1 MTQYAV
7 VRTDLESDKRYVVLK
22 RGDNFQ
28 HDSWKKQSRHVG
40 VDQIYKCLHDTVE
53 DARGFI
59 DHFSKEM
66 KVGKKHFK
74 VVGVELTTTVF
85 DVVTDHFVTA
95 QPVNYKPVKLS
106 ELTSHAT
113 KDDSSARAEQMS
125 EGLKVL
131 QNATD
136 VTLQGKTLKD
146 LMEQQRKPYV
156 QRVSMIVSEMLGIPL
171 AEVPHDATLVSLGGD
186 SLDAVEILMA
196 VEDEFGIEI
205 TDEDGEKCSTLT
217 DLAVLAQ
224 RLKEANANKSLGWTF
239 AQPIFAK

>member
-40 VDQIYKCLHDTVE
+40 VDQIYKCLHDTVD

-74 VVGVELTTTVF
+74 VVGVDLTTTVF

-106 ELTSHAT
+106 EQTSHVV
-113 KDDSSARAEQMS
+113 K
-125 EGLKVL
+125 
-131 QNATD
+131 TD
-136 VTLQGKTLKD
+136 VPDAVTVTLQG
-146 LMEQQRKPYV
+146 PYV
-156 QRVSMIVSEMLGIPL
+156 QRVSMIVAEMLGIPL
-171 AEVPHDATLVSLGGD
+171 TDVPHDATLVSLGGD

-196 VEDEFGIEI
+196 IEDEFGIEI
-205 TDEDGEKCSTLT
+205 TDEDGEKCRTLT
-217 DLAVLAQ
+217 DLAILAQ
-224 RLKEANANKSLGWTF
+224 RLKSEREVSL
-239 AQPIFAK
+239 A